1 LNGALYN
8 LSLPNGPVPIRF
20 IRNRKA
26 KKYILRVTSA
36 GVARVTIPRG
46 GSEKF
51 GWEFAMKHRE
61 WMERQIH
68 STGKDWEDGTK
79 VWWRGEPLPLRETAR
94 EDGTLEVWLGPNRL
108 EGRMENGIRAAV
120 EIHLRALAG
129 PELTARTVEL
139 AAQHRIEIKRVV
151 VRDQRTRWGSCS
163 IRRTIS
169 LNWRLIQTP
178 ELVRDYIIVH
188 ELMHLREMNHSRRFW
203 AHVEEAFPDYV
214 AAEKWLRKHGRLVRG

>member
-1 LNGALYN
+1 
-8 LSLPNGPVPIRF
+8 
-20 IRNRKA
+20 
-26 KKYILRVTSA
+26 
-36 GVARVTIPRG
+36 
-46 GSEKF
+46 
-51 GWEFAMKHRE
+51 MKHRE

-79 VWWRGEPLPLRETAR
+79 VYWRGEPLPLRVTAR
-94 EDGTLEVWLGPNRL
+94 EDGTLEVWLGPNGW
-108 EGRMENGIRAAV
+108 EGRMENGIRTAI
-120 EIHLRALAG
+120 EIYLRGLAG

-139 AAQHRIEIKRVV
+139 AAKHQIEIKRVV

-178 ELVRDYIIVH
+178 ESVRDYIIVH

-203 AHVEEAFPDYV
+203 AHVE
-214 AAEKWLRKHGRLVRG
+214 AAYPEFETAERWLRKNGRLVRG